1 MAEVKIPSLAWL
13 MRVTEMMRWWER
25 QPRGQQPLQQ
35 NGGKVWNV
43 PFGFAKLTSPLVAGG
58 SATAV
63 VRVRN
68 DGDTDWEDTTLEM
81 TLYAGG
87 HFSAST
93 SFATDTLVDFDFCLD
108 PKHPHYVVRG
118 ASCPE

>member
-1 MAEVKIPSLAWL
+1 MAEVKIPSFAWL
-13 MRVTEMMRWWER
+13 LRVTEMLRWWER
-25 QPRGQQPLQQ
+25 LPRGQQTPLQ

-58 SATAV
+58 TASATL
-63 VRVRN
+63 RVRN
-68 DGDTDWEDTTLEM
+68 DGDTDWEDSAQTM

-87 HFSAST
+87 HFAAST

-108 PKHPHYVVRG
+108 PKHPHYVVRNAG
-118 ASCPE
+118 CSE